1 MGIEIL
7 IFALV
12 AALVAF
18 LCIWLVDQVGLPHP
32 VNMIVKAIIVILA
45 IVMILNKSGML

>member
-1 MGIEIL
+1 MDLL

-18 LCIWLVDQVGLPHP
+18 LCIWLVDQVGLPNP
-32 VNMIVKAIIVILA
+32 INMIIKAIVVIIA
-45 IVMILNKSGML
+45 IVLIAQRAGVA

>member
-1 MGIEIL
+1 MDLL

-18 LCIWLVDQVGLPHP
+18 LCIWLVDNVGLPHP
-32 VNMIVKAIIVILA
+32 INMIIKAIVVVIA
-45 IVMILNKSGML
+45 IALIAQRAGVL

>member
-1 MGIEIL
+1 MGIGIL

-18 LCIWLVDQVGLPHP
+18 LCIWLIDTVGLPHP
-32 VNMIVKAIIVILA
+32 INMIAKAIVVLLAVVLILDRTGL
-45 IVMILNKSGML
+45 V

>member
-1 MGIEIL
+1 MDLL

-18 LCIWLVDQVGLPHP
+18 VVIWLVDQVGLPSP
-32 VNMIVKAIIVILA
+32 INMIVKAIVVIIA
-45 IVMILNKSGML
+45 IAAIANRAGVV

>member
-1 MGIEIL
+1 MGLL

-18 LCIWLVDQVGLPHP
+18 LCIWLVDQVGLPNP
-32 VNMIVKAIIVILA
+32 INMIIMA
-45 IVMILNKSGML
+45 IVVIIAIVLIAQKAGVA